1 MNTLIIHPKDE
12 STDVLKYIYSSEN
25 NYTVIN
31 GQISKI
37 DLYKLIQSH
46 IRTIFI
52 GHGTSRGLS
61 NINMFKYK

>member
-1 MNTLIIHPKDE
+1 MNTLIIHPKDA

-37 DLYKLIQSH
+37 DLYKLIQYS
-46 IRTIFI
+46 
-52 GHGTSRGLS
+52 
-61 NINMFKYK
+61 KYLRILTAHQSFYHWVL